1 MLQRP
6 CVARGKPMKRL
17 TPNLLVTDI
26 TASLAFWHGQLGFE
40 IEMTVPVDPSGPA
53 DGPVGFAML
62 KQGGVEL
69 MLQDI
74 ESVRNDAPQV
84 LGDGEVS
91 MAGVNL
97 FLEVEGPL
105 DPWVPKLEGCEVLVE
120 RRMTFYG
127 ADEIGVR
134 TPDGATLILA
144 SFTAS
149 AE

>member
-1 MLQRP
+1 
-6 CVARGKPMKRL
+6 MKRL

-26 TASLAFWHGQLGFE
+26 AASLAFWHGQLGFE
-40 IEMTVPVDPSGPA
+40 IQATVPVDPAGPV

-62 KQGGVEL
+62 KQGEVEI
-69 MLQDI
+69 MLQDL

-84 LGDGEVS
+84 LGSGEVS

-105 DPWVPKLEGCEVLVE
+105 DPWLPKLEDCEVLVE

-144 SFTAS
+144 SFGAG
-149 AE
+149 AEQAPESN

>member
-1 MLQRP
+1 
-6 CVARGKPMKRL
+6 MKRL

-26 TASLAFWHGQLGFE
+26 ATSLAFWHGQLGFE
-40 IEMTVPVDPSGPA
+40 IQATVPVDPAGPA

-62 KQGGVEL
+62 KQGAAEI
-69 MLQDI
+69 MLQDL

-105 DPWVPKLEGCEVLVE
+105 DPWLLKLESCEVLVE

-144 SFTAS
+144 SFGAGATEDSAS
-149 AE
+149 D